1 MLNDKRILR
10 ATKATWVALSVVCVG
25 DEMVRFLRSEATPL
39 FPVGL
44 VGGILVWVLIYL
56 RANAE
61 LRDGNR

>member
-10 ATKATWVALSVVCVG
+10 ATNATWVALSVVCVG
-25 DEMVRFLRSEATPL
+25 DEIVRFFRGEATPL

-44 VGGILVWVLIYL
+44 VGGVLVWVLIYL

-61 LRDGNR
+61 LHGGNG